1 MMQVMDDRKILLL
14 NSDYRALRFVNWQR
28 ALKLMHRGKVDII
41 SEWNDAHIR
50 SVSGTITL
58 PSTIRLKRY
67 VKYYH
72 RARVKFSKNI
82 VKKRDSYTCQYCGT
96 SGKERKK
103 QLTIDHVIP
112 VSKGGKSTFE
122 NCVTACFTCNN
133 KKNNKLL
140 SETNMKLRKLPK
152 KPNIVMCY
160 GIEAPLKHHPQWKSF
175 LSFL

>member
-1 MMQVMDDRKILLL
+1 MMDNRKILLL

-41 SEWNDAHIR
+41 SEWNDTHIR
-50 SVSGTITL
+50 SVSGNITL

-72 RARVKFSKNI
+72 RARIKFSKNI
-82 VKKRDSYTCQYCGT
+82 VKKRDSYICQYCGKN
-96 SGKERKK
+96 GAVDKK
-103 QLTIDHVIP
+103 QMTIDHVMP

-122 NCVTACFTCNN
+122 NCVTACFSCNN

-140 SETNMKLRKLPK
+140 SETSMKLLNKPK
-152 KPNIVMCY
+152 KPSIVICY
-160 GIEAPLKHHPQWKSF
+160 GIEAPLEHHPQWESF
-175 LSFL
+175 LCTLL

>member
-1 MMQVMDDRKILLL
+1 MMDDRKILLL

-41 SEWNDAHIR
+41 SEWNDTHIR
-50 SVSGTITL
+50 SVSGNITL

-72 RARVKFSKNI
+72 RARIKFSKNI
-82 VKKRDSYTCQYCGT
+82 VKKRDSYICQYCGKN
-96 SGKERKK
+96 GAGDKK
-103 QLTIDHVIP
+103 QMTIDHVMP

-122 NCVTACFTCNN
+122 NCVTACFNCNN

-140 SETNMKLRKLPK
+140 SETNMKLLNKPK
-152 KPNIVMCY
+152 KPSIVICY
-160 GIEAPLKHHPQWKSF
+160 GIEAPLEHHPQWESF
-175 LSFL
+175 LSTLQY